1 MIFIPAIDIINGRCV
16 RLTQGDYTQIREYA
30 ENPVDMA
37 LALRDQGA
45 EFLHVIDLDAAKEG
59 GAGNIE
65 IIKQIIGAVDIPVQ
79 VGGGVRATERAHALI
94 EVGAERVILGTVIVK
109 SPLSVGRMIEK
120 FGKKL
125 VAGIDAREGIVRIS
139 GWREGAGIGA
149 VELGRQV
156 REMGFS
162 LIIYTDIA
170 SDGMLSGPNI
180 PEIERMARVTGLPV
194 IAAGGIKDIEDIRKL
209 LRLEAHGVVG
219 AISGRAICE
228 GTLDLREAMRVARGL
243 AL

>member
-16 RLTQGDYTQIREYA
+16 RLAQGDYTQVKEYG

-45 EFLHVIDLDAAKEG
+45 EFLHIIDLDAVREG
-59 GAGNIE
+59 GEGNIE
-65 IIKQIIGAVDIPVQ
+65 IIKQLIGAVGIPVQ
-79 VGGGVRATERAHALI
+79 VGGGVRDTERVLALM
-94 EVGAERVILGTVIVK
+94 EAGAERVILGTVIVK
-109 SPLSVGRMIEK
+109 DPSLVGRMLEK

-139 GWREGAGIGA
+139 GWREGAGIRA
-149 VELGRQV
+149 VELGKQV

-162 LIIYTDIA
+162 LIIHTDIA

-180 PEIERMARVTGLPV
+180 PEVERMAHMTGLPV

-209 LRLEAHGVVG
+209 RKLEAHGVVG
-219 AISGRAICE
+219 VISGRAIYE
-228 GTLDLREAMRVARGL
+228 GTLDLQEALRVSRGL
-243 AL
+243 G